1 MAPLNL
7 ADAFIAAGNYYRDR
21 PAIVSAG
28 VNLTHRQLS
37 DRAMQTARVLANEG
51 VRPGDIVGTAL
62 MEPGESVVAAI
73 ALWILGATVVFI
85 DFRSRSDERA
95 HLCHTFGISVVVED
109 RGAPGTGEY
118 SSIRAGPDWGEKVER
133 EAADLNSP
141 GRSDC
146 PAILSLTSGTTGEP
160 QGIRIDHSTFLLR
173 YMIHHVSGDTHA
185 HAAYL
190 NPLPLNYSASRN
202 HTLGRL
208 LDGGTVHFVSFLS
221 TAEEL
226 RDQII
231 SRGITYTMMVPTQ
244 LSGLLK
250 LSEGL
255 DRPMFP
261 SLKTLH
267 CGGAPMRARDQIRA
281 YRELSRGYR
290 VAYASSVVGTVAEL
304 FGDDIMRH
312 ADTVGRP
319 LPLVNLQIVSDSGV
333 VLPPGEPGHIRVR
346 SPAIASG
353 VVGPGSANSDRIVDG
368 WAYPGDL
375 GVLDEDGYLRITG
388 RASDMIIRGGANVFP
403 EEVEAALAD
412 HPAVAE
418 VAVVGVAEEN
428 VGEEIAAFVVA
439 KAPVTADELT
449 AFARSRLSPD
459 KRPRLYYFV
468 EKLPRS
474 AVGKVVRRELLKLV
488 PQET

>member
-1 MAPLNL
+1 
-7 ADAFIAAGNYYRDR
+7 
-21 PAIVSAG
+21 
-28 VNLTHRQLS
+28 
-37 DRAMQTARVLANEG
+37 
-51 VRPGDIVGTAL
+51 
-62 MEPGESVVAAI
+62 
-73 ALWILGATVVFI
+73 
-85 DFRSRSDERA
+85 
-95 HLCHTFGISVVVED
+95 
-109 RGAPGTGEY
+109 
-118 SSIRAGPDWGEKVER
+118 
-133 EAADLNSP
+133 
-141 GRSDC
+141 
-146 PAILSLTSGTTGEP
+146 
-160 QGIRIDHSTFLLR
+160 
-173 YMIHHVSGDTHA
+173 
-185 HAAYL
+185 
-190 NPLPLNYSASRN
+190 
-202 HTLGRL
+202 
-208 LDGGTVHFVSFLS
+208 
-221 TAEEL
+221 
-226 RDQII
+226 
-231 SRGITYTMMVPTQ
+231 MVPAQ
-244 LSGLLK
+244 VLGLLK
-250 LSEGL
+250 LSEG
-255 DRPMFP
+255 RSSPIFP
-261 SLKTLH
+261 SLRTLA
-267 CGGAPMRARDQIRA
+267 CVGAPLSARDMIRA
-281 YRELSRGYR
+281 YRELTPGFRSY
-290 VAYASSVVGTVAEL
+290 YSSTLAGPSAAL
-304 FGDDIMRH
+304 YGDDIMRH